1 LGFFGF
7 QIDFEFCNWI
17 SKLFGKSKNFQV
29 ERKIQKIDILG
40 FFWISNRF
48 QTFGNLKIKTLKT
61 FGKVQKSKNIGLNE
75 KFKKYLYFGFFE
87 FQIDFS
93 TLQLDF
99 KTFQKI
105 QKYRVER
112 KIKKYRVYHLNKMSS
127 ILGRFSFVLF

>member
-1 LGFFGF
+1 LNFAIGF
-7 QIDFEFCNWI
+7 QNFSE
-17 SKLFGKSKNFQV
+17 SQKNFQV

-105 QKYRVER
+105 
-112 KIKKYRVYHLNKMSS
+112 
-127 ILGRFSFVLF
+127 